1 MGVGLKNGEWKAE
14 HESKSI
20 TLTCEKYVTRDNIKN
35 YYQGMKRKTTVVE
48 DVMQPHV
55 FMALMTVR
63 RYGHLEDSEII
74 HQIPH
79 GMVGYLL
86 SVIMQSVQLL

>member
-35 YYQGMKRKTTVVE
+35 YY
-48 DVMQPHV
+48 
-55 FMALMTVR
+55 
-63 RYGHLEDSEII
+63 
-74 HQIPH
+74 
-79 GMVGYLL
+79 
-86 SVIMQSVQLL
+86 